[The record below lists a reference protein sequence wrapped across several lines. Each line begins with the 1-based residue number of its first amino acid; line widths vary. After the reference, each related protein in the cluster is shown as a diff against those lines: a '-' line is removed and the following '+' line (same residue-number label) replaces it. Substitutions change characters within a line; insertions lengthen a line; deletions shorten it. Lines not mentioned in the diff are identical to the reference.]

1 MKLLTLALAA
11 LFGSSLA
18 QDGPVDNPVEP
29 DALAVEYM
37 DGNHTLLGHLSIP
50 DGDGPFPA
58 VIVIP

>member
-1 MKLLTLALAA
+1 MKLLTLALA
-11 LFGSSLA
+11 FGISHA

-29 DALAVEYM
+29 NVLAVEYM